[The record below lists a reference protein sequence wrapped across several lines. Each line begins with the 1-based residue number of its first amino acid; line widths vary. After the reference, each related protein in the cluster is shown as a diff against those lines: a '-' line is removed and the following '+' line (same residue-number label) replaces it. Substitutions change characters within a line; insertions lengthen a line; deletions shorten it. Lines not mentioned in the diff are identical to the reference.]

1 MSGLHELPERVFRLI
16 ESGVVAEFS
25 TVSAAGVPIDTPTY
39 YFPSDDMETLD
50 LATGLPN
57 PAKAERARRNPKV
70 GLLIEGTAD
79 EPIVVV
85 RAHAAVRDSDIQ
97 SNAMRYL
104 AETGYRGISHG
115 ITWEKAR
122 LAVTYWS
129 RIIIENKPERIYWW
143 DNQAALDSPPQVWN
157 AAPGTVYPRSDP
169 PPSGKM
175 QPSAWPVR
183 AWQVVAKDAV
193 DSGAASHLSVL
204 DTDGYPLPMRARSF
218 DLVRDGF
225 RLVMPKGTPWKLA
238 GQGVTDLR
246 GLPYLCR
253 RRGAGKWRHHPFAGR
268 AVATPASVD
277 ARHQTGAAAE
287 RGYAGESPGTAG
299 VRGPAARSI
308 ASGHPARA
316 AATHSHCDDPT
327 GTHRERV
334 ADHRTLEGTRQSNDL
349 RPQSPPAQ
357 RRAPVERPS
366 RALCRDRGAAPH
378 PNHGFDHAVLAHAIP
393 RRYDRQRRTAA
404 HSGLGIRHTGPNI
417 VGAHV
422 VHHRR
427 RDHDTLERVAGGQNR
442 PHACSSFRSPAS
454 PWHRCSAGW
463 HNRFRRSY
471 WRGCCREYAGPHWSP
486 CRRPRCSISILRHGT
501 HVPWLFG
508 SWA

>member
-143 DNQAALDSPPQVWN
+143 DNQAALDRPPQVWN
-157 AAPGTVYPRSDP
+157 AAPGTVYPQSDP
-169 PPSGKM
+169 PPLGKM

-183 AWQVVAKDAV
+183 AWQVVAQDAV
-193 DSGAASHLSVL
+193 ESGAASHLSVL
-204 DTDGYPLPMRARSF
+204 DAGGYPLPMRARSF
-218 DLVRDGF
+218 DLVREGF
-225 RLVMPKGTPWKLA
+225 RLVMPQGTPWKLA
-238 GQGVTDLR
+238 GKASLT
-246 GLPYLCR
+246 
-253 RRGAGKWRHHPFAGR
+253 FAGFR
-268 AVATPASVD
+268 SFVGDAVPENG
-277 ARHQTGAAAE
+277 GAVLLRVE
-287 RGYAGESPGTAG
+287 RSLPQ
-299 VRGPAARSI
+299 
-308 ASGHPARA
+308 HPSTLDTKQVLQPSEDTLAKARA
-316 AATHSHCDDPT
+316 
-327 GTHRERV
+327 R
-334 ADHRTLEGTRQSNDL
+334 LEYE
-349 RPQSPPAQ
+349 AQ
-357 RRAPVERPS
+357 RRGQSLPVIPLEPPPRT
-366 RALCRDRGAAPH
+366 RIAL
-378 PNHGFDHAVLAHAIP
+378 I
-393 RRYDRQRRTAA
+393 RQARIE
-404 HSGLGIRHTGPNI
+404 S
-417 VGAHV
+417 
-422 VHHRR
+422 
-427 RDHDTLERVAGGQNR
+427 
-442 PHACSSFRSPAS
+442 AS
-454 PWHRCSAGW
+454 PITGLSKEHG
-463 HNRFRRSY
+463 NR
-471 WRGCCREYAGPHWSP
+471 
-486 CRRPRCSISILRHGT
+486 T
-501 HVPWLFG
+501 T
-508 SWA
+508 